1 MSRSRKKVIIAGAA
15 GRDFHNFNVVFRDN
29 PDYEV
34 VCFTATQIPSIE
46 NRKYPPELSGKLYP
60 DGIPIYPEEKLP
72 ELIKENDVDMVVLA
86 YSDLSYSY
94 VMERSAI
101 VNAAGADFVLM
112 GPKST
117 MLKSKKP
124 VIAVTAVRTG
134 CGKSQISR
142 KIFEILSKKGLKVVS
157 IRHPMPYDRD
167 LTTQI
172 MQRFSSYDDL
182 EKYNCTIE
190 EREEYEPYIDMGG
203 VVYAGVD
210 YQKILENAENEADI
224 IIWDGG
230 NNDFPFIKPDL
241 WITVADPHRPG
252 HEVSYYPGEVNF
264 RSAHVIIINKV
275 NTAEKENIEKVKEN
289 ARKLNPDAKII
300 EGISEIVVEEPE
312 KIKGKRVLVIEDGPT
327 ATHGGVGYGAGYIAA
342 VENGA
347 KEIIDPRPFAVGSIV
362 ETFKKYT
369 HLSKVLP
376 AMGYGKEQ
384 IKELEETIN
393 RCDADIV
400 VSGTPID
407 LNRII
412 NVNKP
417 IVRVRY
423 GVGKETEKELERI
436 VEEFLSKAKL

>member
-1 MSRSRKKVIIAGAA
+1 MMSRSRKKVIIAGAA
-15 GRDFHNFNVVFRDN
+15 GRDFHNFNIVFRDN

-46 NRKYPPELSGKLYP
+46 NRRYPPELSGELYP

-72 ELIKENDVDMVVLA
+72 ELIKENNVDMVVLA

-142 KIFEILSKKGLKVVS
+142 KIFEILSEKGLKVVS
-157 IRHPMPYDRD
+157 IRHPMPYNRD
-167 LTTQI
+167 LTTQV

-182 EKYNCTIE
+182 DRYDCTIE

-252 HEVSYYPGEVNF
+252 HEISYYPGEVNF
-264 RSAHVIIINKV
+264 RSAHVIIINKA
-275 NTAEKENIEKVKEN
+275 NTAKRENIEKIKEN
-289 ARKLNPDAKII
+289 AKKINPNAKII
-300 EGISEIVVEEPE
+300 EGISDIIVEKPE

-327 ATHGGVGYGAGYIAA
+327 TTHGGVGYGAGYIAS

-362 ETFKKYT
+362 ETFKKYA

-393 RCDADIV
+393 RCDADVV

-407 LNRII
+407 LNRIL

-423 GVGKETEKELERI
+423 GVGKETEKELRHI
-436 VEEFLSKAKL
+436 LDEFLSS

>member
-15 GRDFHNFNVVFRDN
+15 GRDFHNFNIVFRDN

-46 NRKYPPELSGKLYP
+46 NRRYPPELSGELYP

-72 ELIKENDVDMVVLA
+72 ELIKENNVDMVVLA

-142 KIFEILSKKGLKVVS
+142 KIFEILSEKGLKVVS
-157 IRHPMPYDRD
+157 IRHPMPYNRD

-182 EKYNCTIE
+182 DRYDCTIE

-252 HEVSYYPGEVNF
+252 HEISYYPGEVNF
-264 RSAHVIIINKV
+264 RSAHVIIINKA
-275 NTAEKENIEKVKEN
+275 NTAKRENIEKIKEN
-289 ARKLNPDAKII
+289 AKKINPNAKII
-300 EGISEIVVEEPE
+300 EGISDIIVEKPE

-327 ATHGGVGYGAGYIAA
+327 TTHGGVGYGAGYIAS

-362 ETFKKYT
+362 ETFKKYA

-393 RCDADIV
+393 RCDADVV

-407 LNRII
+407 LNRIL

-423 GVGKETEKELERI
+423 GVGKETEKGLRHI
-436 VEEFLSKAKL
+436 LDEFLSS